1 MGKLLYRI
9 TSFVKLAL
17 FDSMTME
24 IRLRFAARM
33 PAREIITH
41 VQRLQK
47 VLHVIVLI
55 VSFTD

>member
-9 TSFVKLAL
+9 TSFVKLPL
-17 FDSMTME
+17 CDSMTIE

-55 VSFTD
+55 VLFTD